1 MCARTYSGGIS
12 ERHQYRYSHIQ
23 SIRVRVVCAC
33 SLLDVQI
40 RKVLLSDAKGIC
52 EIYNQAIVEGA
63 ATFETEV
70 RTESDIRGLIQEQD
84 ERHPVLVAVKD
95 NEGSLGQEPETIVGW
110 ACISTYRPRSC
121 YSGVGEFSIYVRDGL
136 RGRGV
141 GKKLMLSLIEE
152 GKRLR
157 YWKLLSRIFPS
168 SSVSRSLCKSC
179 GFREVGTYEKH
190 GKLNGKWIDTI
201 IVERL
206 IHENLT

>member
-1 MCARTYSGGIS
+1 
-12 ERHQYRYSHIQ
+12 
-23 SIRVRVVCAC
+23 VCA
-33 SLLDVQI
+33 LLDVQI
-40 RKVLLSDAKGIC
+40 RKGLLSDAKEIC

-63 ATFETEV
+63 ATFETEA
-70 RTESDIRGLIQEQD
+70 RTESDTHRLIQEHD
-84 ERHPVLVAVKD
+84 ERHPILVAVEG
-95 NEGSLGQEPETIVGW
+95 NEGNLGERPGLIVAW
-110 ACISTYRPRSC
+110 ASISTYRPRSC
-121 YSGVGEFSIYVRDGL
+121 YSGIGEFSIYVREEC
-136 RGRGV
+136 RGKGV

-152 GKRLR
+152 GKLLG

-168 SSVSRSLCKSC
+168 NSVSRSLCKSC

>member
-1 MCARTYSGGIS
+1 
-12 ERHQYRYSHIQ
+12 
-23 SIRVRVVCAC
+23 VCA
-33 SLLDVQI
+33 LLDVQI
-40 RKVLLSDAKGIC
+40 RKVLLLDAKGIC

-63 ATFETEV
+63 STFETDV
-70 RTESDIRGLIQEQD
+70 RTESDIRRLIQEQD
-84 ERHPVLVAVKD
+84 ERHPVLVALRD
-95 NEGSLGQEPETIVGW
+95 DEGSLGQQPETIVGW
-110 ACISTYRPRSC
+110 ASIPTYRPRSC
-121 YSGVGEFSIYVRDGL
+121 YSGIGEFSIYVREGF

-141 GKKLMLSLIEE
+141 GKKLMLSLIDES
-152 GKRLR
+152 KRLG

-168 SSVSRSLCKSC
+168 NSVSRSLCKSC